1 MTALPRSNA
10 FRASLT
16 AVRRGHLTHDSG
28 QPDRLTAAIDAS
40 TRERQPLTAAI
51 DASTLT
57 RKSYRLWVILRR
69 ACPFLLTIG
78 ACLRIV
84 FSQLEAPRRHKAEAT
99 PIMGIRQSEDTPNRG
114 RIAAYVLTHGRK
126 RAPEHELGR
135 AFSMPKHGK
144 ATTPAKADET
154 LLGEAMRLD
163 ANKRAS

>member
-16 AVRRGHLTHDSG
+16 AVKRGHLTDDSG

-40 TRERQPLTAAI
+40 TRKRQPLTAAIDASTRKRQPLTAAI

-69 ACPFLLTIG
+69 DCPFLLTLC

-84 FSQLEAPRRHKAEAT
+84 FSQLEALRRHKAKE
-99 PIMGIRQSEDTPNRG
+99 S
-114 RIAAYVLTHGRK
+114 VSLH
-126 RAPEHELGR
+126 
-135 AFSMPKHGK
+135 
-144 ATTPAKADET
+144 TPAAKPKKPVRTDET
-154 LLGEAMRLD
+154 LSGEAMRLD